1 MSLRAALPRAGA
13 LRTAARPSAAMA
25 QAVTI
30 PSASR
35 GYADKP
41 APEKRATALL
51 DLLPGNSIVS
61 KTGWVTAGTGI
72 GALAISNELYVAND
86 ETVILAG
93 FVIFATLIGRTL
105 SGPYQEWAQGQV
117 DVSIMDGNG
126 VELDQSGPIAVIR
139 AYFAIHWGRRK
150 FTNILNGARAEHTKA
165 VQSRID
171 NVSQQ
176 QDVVNIT
183 KSLFTLAKETAQT
196 EQAAF
201 ELRQKTELAAE
212 VKSVLDS
219 WVRYEAQER
228 EAEQKQLARSVIEK
242 VTASLR
248 DEKLQKSILD
258 DAVSEIERLVKSK
271 AI

>member
-1 MSLRAALPRAGA
+1 
-13 LRTAARPSAAMA
+13 MA

-117 DVSIMDGNG
+117 D
-126 VELDQSGPIAVIR
+126 
-139 AYFAIHWGRRK
+139 K